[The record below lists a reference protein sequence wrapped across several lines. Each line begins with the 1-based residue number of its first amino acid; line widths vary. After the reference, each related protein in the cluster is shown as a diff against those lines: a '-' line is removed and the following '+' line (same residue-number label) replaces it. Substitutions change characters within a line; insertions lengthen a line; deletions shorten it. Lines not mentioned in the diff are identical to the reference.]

1 MAKPNP
7 SVQKRIRER
16 KKQMRKEEKAKKRA
30 ERLQGGPVAE
40 EVTELADILG
50 FDDEEDETAE
60 ETEGEDK
67 PRS

>member
-30 ERLQGGPVAE
+30 ERLAGGPVAE
-40 EVTELADILG
+40 EVTELSDILG
-50 FDDEEDETAE
+50 FDDEEE
-60 ETEGEDK
+60 EENEDGEEK
-67 PRS
+67 PES